1 MPLRPLPSDDL
12 DHVLTHTR
20 QLWPEVRGRRIFLT
34 GGTGFFGP
42 WLVETFA
49 HANQM
54 LGLGGEL
61 VVLTRDPA
69 ATRER
74 LPHYGHLAGVTLH
87 RGDVR
92 RFEPPGGAF
101 DIVIHGAAESS
112 QQGHAGDQRHMFDT
126 IVDGTR
132 ETLGV
137 ARAAGSRRYLLIS
150 SGAVY
155 GRQPAELSH
164 IGEDYTGGPEL
175 SDARSAYGEGKRA
188 AEMLAAIAAGGGGLS
203 VRVARCFAFVG
214 PHLPLGIHFAI
225 GNFIRDAMAGGPI
238 RIAGDGTAVRS
249 YLYMADLAI
258 WLWTLA
264 LSPIASGAYN
274 VGSEEALSILETARA
289 VAAACAPDARVEVN
303 GTDARPFQTHR
314 YVPCT
319 KRAASH
325 LDLRQTIGLASAIER
340 TCCWYDGSPS
350 TIEPEPQS
358 RNA

>member
-1 MPLRPLPSDDL
+1 MPFRPLPSEDL

-49 HANQM
+49 HANDCLS
-54 LGLGGEL
+54 LGAEL

-69 ATRER
+69 ATVER
-74 LPHYGHLAGVTLH
+74 LPHYARLGGVTLH

-92 RFEPPGGAF
+92 DFDRPPGAF
-101 DIVIHGAAESS
+101 EVVINGAAESS
-112 QQGHAGDQRHMFDT
+112 QQGHVGDQQHMFDT
-126 IVDGTR
+126 IVSGAR
-132 ETLGV
+132 ETLGL
-137 ARAAGSRRYLLIS
+137 ARAAGSGRYLLIS

-164 IGEDYTGGPEL
+164 IGEEYTGGPDL
-175 SDARSAYGEGKRA
+175 TDARSAYAEGKRA
-188 AEMLAAIAAGGGGLS
+188 AEMLATIAAGGGGPS
-203 VRVARCFAFVG
+203 VRVGRCFAFVG

-264 LSPIASGAYN
+264 LGNAAGTYN
-274 VGSEEALSILETARA
+274 IGSESAVSILETAYA
-289 VAAACAPDARVEVN
+289 VAASCAPSIDIVVE
-303 GTDARPFQTHR
+303 GRDTPSLPGHR
-314 YVPCT
+314 YVPST
-319 KRAASH
+319 RRIRQ
-325 LDLRQTIGLASAIER
+325 DLGAIQRVSFHDAIRRTVEWYRLSPLRSA
-340 TCCWYDGSPS
+340 
-350 TIEPEPQS
+350 
-358 RNA
+358 